1 MASLLLLVTAVSTIV
16 LPDTSIL
23 PAPAPPGQPPA
34 TAGPRIQ
41 AEFPTYDPGLSAVL
55 PPPDT
60 QPRRPRAV
68 EHSDFYYT
76 RLTVHRYASYAIVP
90 LFVTEFAL
98 GQSLYNNPPGSDA
111 TRTAHSVVAYGV
123 IGLFGINTI
132 TGAWNLWDSRHDP
145 TGGARRYI
153 HAALMLA
160 ADIGFAATAAV
171 APGGRRAVND
181 PSSKTQHRDVALVSM
196 GIALTGYG
204 IMLVWK

>member
-1 MASLLLLVTAVSTIV
+1 VTGLWWLLTAAATVV
-16 LPDTSIL
+16 PPDTSFVT
-23 PAPAPPGQPPA
+23 APVPPEQPA
-34 TAGPRIQ
+34 TGPRIQ
-41 AEFPTYDPGLSAVL
+41 AVFPTYDPGFGAAL
-55 PPPDT
+55 PDT

-76 RLTVHRYASYAIVP
+76 RLSVHRAASYAIVP

-98 GQSLYNNPPGSDA
+98 GQSLYTNPPGSST

-123 IGLFGINTI
+123 IGLFGLNTI

-171 APGGRRAVND
+171 APGGRRAVRD

-196 GIALTGYG
+196 GVALTGYG
-204 IMLVWK
+204 MMLVWK

>member
-1 MASLLLLVTAVSTIV
+1 MAGLLLIVTAVSTMV
-16 LPDTSIL
+16 LPDTSTL
-23 PAPAPPGQPPA
+23 PASVPPAQPPPA
-34 TAGPRIQ
+34 AGPRIP
-41 AEFPTYDPGLSAVL
+41 AVFPTYDPGFGLAL
-55 PPPDT
+55 PDT
-60 QPRRPRAV
+60 QSRRPRAV

-98 GQSLYNNPPGSDA
+98 GQSLYNNPPGTDA

-181 PSSKTQHRDVALVSM
+181 PASKTQHRDVALVSM
-196 GIALTGYG
+196 GVALTGYG
-204 IMLVWK
+204 MMLVWK